1 MLFRSISLLILFAM
15 LLPGRDLRS
24 MALQLPL
31 GTPLRVQTKLQSIE
45 KARLQSVTDEGISI
59 LVLDGGALKEQTYRY
74 SELRYLESRG
84 RMSGGRAV
92 LTTLGV
98 VYGVSLALA
107 VVLVAASR

>member
-1 MLFRSISLLILFAM
+1 MLFRPISLLLFFAL
-15 LLPGRDLRS
+15 LLPARDLRS

-31 GTPLRVQTKLQSIE
+31 GTPLRVQTQTQTIV

-74 SELRYLESRG
+74 SELRYLESRAG

-92 LTTLGV
+92 LTTLGIL
-98 VYGVSLALA
+98 YGISMVCTLVLLAA
-107 VVLVAASR
+107 H